1 MDLAVKKVQEGETFV
16 YVLDNIDWMEKV
28 HDMRSDAQN
37 KSVHAVATSLVF
49 DRISSKDLPDD
60 GPKRDLND
68 CDMKELVTLTDEE
81 KNLIK
86 ERYKLLVA
94 KILCQYFPAFKFLQD
109 LVPVHLSHENTEAM
123 TRKSTVVPFPV
134 LMKDEK
140 KYSEVVDVLDQLET
154 WSHDIYSKA
163 GICSVPD
170 SNHQPPQLQS
180 TTSRPDQPASHTRPA
195 TSTTDPLQNVKIP
208 CYGDQL
214 SRVRFAG
221 AKDLRSGSH
230 TARDRCDHIY
240 PFHIVDWHTKRSFLK
255 VI

>member
-1 MDLAVKKVQEGETFV
+1 MDLAVKKVQERETFV

-68 CDMKELVTLTDEE
+68 CNMKELVTLTDEE

-109 LVPVHLSHENTEAM
+109 LVPVHLLHENTEAM

-140 KYSEVVDVLDQLET
+140 KYSEVVNVLDQLET
-154 WSHDIYSKA
+154 MTSIQKLVFAQFLTLITNPPNSKA
-163 GICSVPD
+163 PLHGQINQPRIPDLPHPPLTHYKILKSPAMVISYLEYGLLVQKTRDLTVIRPGIDVITFI
-170 SNHQPPQLQS
+170 HF
-180 TTSRPDQPASHTRPA
+180 TSLTGTPKEA
-195 TSTTDPLQNVKIP
+195 
-208 CYGDQL
+208 
-214 SRVRFAG
+214 F
-221 AKDLRSGSH
+221 LR
-230 TARDRCDHIY
+230 
-240 PFHIVDWHTKRSFLK
+240 
-255 VI
+255 